1 MRNFHQHLANKY
13 NYLHGINSSITKTV
27 CCVHVFTLR
36 FPICSIW
43 ERTTNVLIFHK
54 RPFAFKSLALNETLG
69 CLVSYSTCLRHVLDF
84 LLRNQCVFLF
94 LFLKPIDA
102 HLFSWLH
109 CLDGNTVFCPSW
121 MCNYRFFLPNV
132 VRRWCLGNLN
142 GWKIYFPPERWSG
155 NVVYCTIS
163 LLDFLNINTK
173 LDFKTVDFGYA
184 RFWHHPVGTL
194 DLSPPFPRSYSIPYL
209 APPKLL
215 QCADWLAPSCF
226 VFPALSTCNSTRVA
240 RDSSL
245 CHSSARCETK
255 PRLHCC
261 CF

>member
-1 MRNFHQHLANKY
+1 MLCPCVHIAVSHLQYLGENYERADFSQKAFCLQVPCAKRNFGMFSFLQYMFATCFGFFVAKSMCFLV
-13 NYLHGINSSITKTV
+13 S
-27 CCVHVFTLR
+27 VFETDWR
-36 FPICSIW
+36 S
-43 ERTTNVLIFHK
+43 LI
-54 RPFAFKSLALNETLG
+54 
-69 CLVSYSTCLRHVLDF
+69 CLVALSWWEHR
-84 LLRNQCVFLF
+84 LLSQLNVQL
-94 LFLKPIDA
+94 
-102 HLFSWLH
+102 S
-109 CLDGNTVFCPSW
+109 
-121 MCNYRFFLPNV
+121 FFLPNV